1 MTFHAI
7 NCAIGMNSAL
17 FWRCL
22 LLITSVLGEGK
33 ATCIL
38 RGDFNLPG
46 LLQDGDVDIGGL
58 FPMHYRA
65 GVTDL
70 AYQHK
75 LTVPT
80 CQSFDFRGFRWAQ
93 TMIFAIE
100 EINKDLSL
108 LPNIT
113 LGYKI
118 YDSCATHV
126 QALRSTLTILSGPEV
141 IESDEKCPKDVSMPA
156 IIGDSGSSQ
165 SLVVART
172 IGPFRIPMVSY
183 FSTCSCL
190 SNRREFPTFFRTI
203 PNDDYQVKAIVQLVK
218 HFGWTWVAAIS
229 EDDDYGRF
237 GIQALT
243 EELEKLGVCMAFYEM
258 IPKVYSHDR
267 ILHIVER
274 IRMSSAKVI
283 VAFSGDGEIF
293 PLMQEIVKQN
303 ITGVQWIASEA
314 WITTPLFSPSLFYDT
329 LGGTIGF
336 AIRRADIPEL
346 KEFLLTLHPSLFPGN
361 ALVKEFWETL
371 FSCSFDMI
379 DNTPQQANAT
389 QPQCSGLENIDAD
402 YNMYSDVTQLR
413 ISYNVYKAVYAIAH
427 SLHSLILCENGAGPF
442 ENKTCGNISHL
453 KPWQLQYY
461 LQEVSFTDSLGEV
474 VDFDENGDPIASY
487 DIINWK
493 QGADG
498 SVQFVTVGHYD
509 ASEGSGHKLVLK
521 EEDIIWNR
529 GQNKVP
535 QSMCTISCPPGT
547 RKGVREGE
555 PICCFDCLPC
565 DDGEISNQTDS
576 IKCTKCPL
584 DFWSNH
590 ERVQC
595 IPKEIEYLSYEETM
609 GIMLTVIALC
619 GACITKAVAAIFFC
633 YRKTVIVRANNSEL
647 SFYLLFSLTL
657 CFLCSVSFIGKPTHW
672 SCMIR
677 HTAFA
682 ISFTLCIS
690 CVLAKTVV
698 VLIVFKAT
706 LPNNNT
712 LKWFGPL
719 QQRAGIFISVSVQV
733 LICIIWLVSSP
744 PFPSKNTQVSNAKN
758 ILECDVGSVVDF
770 CCVFGYI
777 GFLSA
782 MCFILA
788 FLARKLPDNFNEAKY
803 ITFSML
809 IFFVVWIAFI
819 PAYVSSPGKYTVAVE
834 IFPILSSSLGMLI
847 CIFAPK
853 CYILLLKPETNTKKH
868 LMGRESLGNKL

>member
-1 MTFHAI
+1 DKLIKTISLGIPLI
-7 NCAIGMNSAL
+7 NNSYG
-17 FWRCL
+17 CL

-126 QALRSTLTILSGPEV
+126 QSGE
-141 IESDEKCPKDVSMPA
+141 IKHFFLHNF
-156 IIGDSGSSQ
+156 Q
-165 SLVVART
+165 
-172 IGPFRIPMVSY
+172 VSY

-274 IRMSSAKVI
+274 IKMSSAKVI

-427 SLHSLILCENGAGPF
+427 SLHSLILCENGW
-442 ENKTCGNISHL
+442 NTC
-453 KPWQLQYY
+453 
-461 LQEVSFTDSLGEV
+461 FFSL
-474 VDFDENGDPIASY
+474 S
-487 DIINWK
+487 
-493 QGADG
+493 
-498 SVQFVTVGHYD
+498 
-509 ASEGSGHKLVLK
+509 
-521 EEDIIWNR
+521 
-529 GQNKVP
+529 
-535 QSMCTISCPPGT
+535 
-547 RKGVREGE
+547 
-555 PICCFDCLPC
+555 
-565 DDGEISNQTDS
+565 DS